1 MKKNL
6 FAFLFVFV
14 AAYHAASQI
23 FVGSGFANAEF
34 YWPSGLVLDA
44 GSGFSFQIEKD
55 FNLSESERLRIHPN
69 INITFLYSDY
79 DRPVSLS
86 SQYLNVITLSP
97 KVSYEI
103 LSTERWKIA
112 PFANPFVSV
121 LLGLESGSFF
131 SDTET
136 INRFKSGIEG
146 GLRFDFVI
154 GKTTFRLIPISFQR
168 SLEDLYRQGMISLMV
183 GI

>member
-6 FAFLFVFV
+6 FAFLFVFA
-14 AAYHAASQI
+14 AAYHAASQV
-23 FVGSGFANAEF
+23 FLGSGYASAEF
-34 YWPSGLVLDA
+34 FGVSSPDA
-44 GSGFSFQIEKD
+44 GSGFIFQIEKD
-55 FNLSESERLRIHPN
+55 FDLSASERLRMHPN
-69 INITFLYSDY
+69 INISFLYSEY
-79 DRPVSLS
+79 DRPSLLP
-86 SQYLNVITLSP
+86 SQYLNVISLSP

-146 GLRFDFVI
+146 GLRFDFMI
-154 GKTTFRLIPISFQR
+154 GNTTFRLIPISFQR
-168 SLEDLYRQGMISLMV
+168 SLEDFYRQGMISLMV